1 MTRVSPH
8 SNTLK
13 IELYVRRGFLEVV
26 PVTQYDPVL
35 SLLRSLTHTHASPRP
50 TRPTRYTPISPPVQR
65 QVFAVAVTEGFR
77 QPFHSSAHSGRLTIR
92 SVTSTYQSPTEGS
105 YPESTA
111 AAAAAAAAVVVGDT
125 TTTTAHAIGSN
136 RSSGNYY
143 LDRGEEGLAQQR
155 GQWSGPR
162 DYSRAGD
169 QDPMSQRGP
178 ASGSSSPTPQ
188 PHQQQ
193 QQTSPATAETTAS
206 RVSSVSPRNL
216 AAEAASR
223 GAAESSA
230 AAAAARAAAPE
241 TQQLFHRHR
250 HSLGTPTTNG
260 ERVHHSPQR
269 SSLGVHHILNPAA
282 TEPRSGSPG
291 PGTPTSAVARSIED
305 ERLGGRYPAVS
316 QQGSNPSTPQLYAPR
331 PYGLA
336 GPPPNHQQQ
345 TQQQQPESSS
355 SNMATLGSMLHHSH
369 HRSLSTGRQ
378 SPASSPSMHPFPAM
392 GAASRRILTPQSPRA
407 LSMGGGGRGP
417 PPPNRPLISSS
428 PSPLLHHQPPPPP
441 PSSAGL
447 EMRRQVSIDSFT
459 EQRSNY
465 GHGGQHQH
473 QHHPLAPRN
482 SPPHNVPT
490 TRSLSQPA
498 AGLQSTSDNRQQQ
511 YHGPQPPYPGTY
523 QYNHPGAYPPPPSS
537 SHGEH
542 RYSGSH
548 AGYGGGSSPRAIP
561 VPEGQLAFRIA
572 PVNGEVFTIPV
583 DTHQASRASDE
594 KRQRNAG
601 ASARFRLRKKEREQ
615 QQVMNLQKLQQ
626 DNAEMQKRLQELE
639 DIEIERNRLRDIVW
653 RTQQSGG
660 GSGGGTTTTTTSEPS
675 GYHHQQRQSS
685 PPRRR
690 PHADSLSGG
699 APPPPPLPPGAYG
712 AGDPATGERP
722 SRRRRTDSGL
732 EYSPPS
738 MPQSSQHHPGQGP
751 PHAALPSP
759 LHYPGAPLSQPG
771 TPTGL
776 RPTTRLPPLRMDH
789 QTSEAQHRPPSEPG
803 SATQSQGYSPYKREP
818 YESGWAVRP
827 GGGGPHDPNHPKGA

>member
-1 MTRVSPH
+1 MESGKQ
-8 SNTLK
+8 S
-13 IELYVRRGFLEVV
+13 
-26 PVTQYDPVL
+26 VTAFENPENRA
-35 SLLRSLTHTHASPRP
+35 LRQTWIFGSGSRYAIRPCCDLTHASPRS
-50 TRPTRYTPISPPVQR
+50 TRPAHTPISHCSR

-92 SVTSTYQSPTEGS
+92 SVTSAYPSPTEGS
-105 YPESTA
+105 YPESA
-111 AAAAAAAAVVVGDT
+111 AAGALGNTNAA
-125 TTTTAHAIGSN
+125 TAFHALGSDHI
-136 RSSGNYY
+136 SGSHYQGREEEF
-143 LDRGEEGLAQQR
+143 DRQR

-162 DYSRAGD
+162 DHRRAGD
-169 QDPMSQRGP
+169 QDPMSQKGP
-178 ASGSSSPTPQ
+178 VSGSTSPVPQLQQPQESPT
-188 PHQQQ
+188 
-193 QQTSPATAETTAS
+193 ATNTAS
-206 RVSSVSPRNL
+206 RVCSVSPRNL
-216 AAEAASR
+216 EEAAR
-223 GAAESSA
+223 RAESSA
-230 AAAAARAAAPE
+230 VAAAASDAAAALE
-241 TQQLFHRHR
+241 TQHLYHRHR

-305 ERLGGRYPAVS
+305 ERLGGRYNPAVSS
-316 QQGSNPSTPQLYAPR
+316 QQGSNPSTPQLYTPR

-336 GPPPNHQQQ
+336 GPP
-345 TQQQQPESSS
+345 QQQQQSQQQQQQHQQSENS
-355 SNMATLGSMLHHSH
+355 SNMATLGSMLH

-378 SPASSPSMHPFPAM
+378 SPASSPSMHPFPSM
-392 GAASRRILTPQSPRA
+392 GAATRRILTPQSPRA
-407 LSMGGGGRGP
+407 LSMGGGRGP
-417 PPPNRPLISSS
+417 PPPNRPLISS
-428 PSPLLHHQPPPPP
+428 PAPLLHHQPPPPP

-447 EMRRQVSIDSFT
+447 EMRRQVSIDSFSD
-459 EQRSNY
+459 QRSNY
-465 GHGGQHQH
+465 THGAPPQH

-482 SPPHNVPT
+482 PLRTTSRPLERSPSQQQGY
-490 TRSLSQPA
+490 SL
-498 AGLQSTSDNRQQQ
+498 LQTIVSNSTSSTARNRRIL
-511 YHGPQPPYPGTY
+511 GR
-523 QYNHPGAYPPPPSS
+523 
-537 SHGEH
+537 EH
-542 RYSGSH
+542 RYSSSH
-548 AGYGGGSSPRAIP
+548 SSYGGGSSPRAIP

-639 DIEIERNRLRDIVW
+639 EIEIERNRLRDIVW

-660 GSGGGTTTTTTSEPS
+660 PAGSTATSEPS
-675 GYHHQQRQSS
+675 GYHHQRQPS

-690 PHADSLSGG
+690 HAESLSVGG
-699 APPPPPLPPGAYG
+699 VPPPPPIPSGAYG
-712 AGDPATGERP
+712 AGDPVTGERP

-732 EYSPPS
+732 EFAPVPP
-738 MPQSSQHHPGQGP
+738 PSQHHQAQGP
-751 PHAALPSP
+751 PHALPSP
-759 LHYPGAPLSQPG
+759 LSYAGAPLSQPG

-789 QTSEAQHRPPSEPG
+789 QSSEAQHRPPSEPG
-803 SATQSQGYSPYKREP
+803 SATTQQSQQGYSPYKREP

-827 GGGGPHDPNHPKGA
+827 GGGGPHDPNQKGA

>member
-1 MTRVSPH
+1 M
-8 SNTLK
+8 
-13 IELYVRRGFLEVV
+13 E
-26 PVTQYDPVL
+26 
-35 SLLRSLTHTHASPRP
+35 
-50 TRPTRYTPISPPVQR
+50 
-65 QVFAVAVTEGFR
+65 
-77 QPFHSSAHSGRLTIR
+77 SGKP
-92 SVTSTYQSPTEGS
+92 S
-105 YPESTA
+105 
-111 AAAAAAAAVVVGDT
+111 
-125 TTTTAHAIGSN
+125 SN

-143 LDRGEEGLAQQR
+143 LDRGEEELAQQR

-162 DYSRAGD
+162 DYPRAGD

-178 ASGSSSPTPQ
+178 ASGSTSPAPQ
-188 PHQQQ
+188 SQQQ
-193 QQTSPATAETTAS
+193 QQQQQQQSSPATAETTAS

-216 AAEAASR
+216 AVAE
-223 GAAESSA
+223 A
-230 AAAAARAAAPE
+230 AAAAARGAAEISAAAAAGVAAAAPE

-291 PGTPTSAVARSIED
+291 PGTTPTSAVARSIED

-336 GPPPNHQQQ
+336 GPPPNQQQQ
-345 TQQQQPESSS
+345 TQQQQPESSSSS

-378 SPASSPSMHPFPAM
+378 SPASSPSMHPFPPM
-392 GAASRRILTPQSPRA
+392 GAAGRRILTPQSPRA
-407 LSMGGGGRGP
+407 LSMGGGGRGLP
-417 PPPNRPLISSS
+417 PQNRPLISSS

-447 EMRRQVSIDSFT
+447 EMRRQVSIDSFADH
-459 EQRSNY
+459 RSNY
-465 GHGGQHQH
+465 THGGGGHHQH

-482 SPPHNVPT
+482 PPPHNVPT

-498 AGLQSTSDNRQQQ
+498 AGIQSPSDNRQQQ

-537 SHGEH
+537 SHAEH
-542 RYSGSH
+542 RYSASH
-548 AGYGGGSSPRAIP
+548 AGYGSGSSPRAIP

-660 GSGGGTTTTTTSEPS
+660 GSSSGTTTTTTTSEPS
-675 GYHHQQRQSS
+675 GYHHQHRQPS

-699 APPPPPLPPGAYG
+699 VPPPPPLPSGAYG
-712 AGDPATGERP
+712 AGDPVTGERP

-738 MPQSSQHHPGQGP
+738 VPQSSQHHQGQGP

-803 SATQSQGYSPYKREP
+803 SATTQSQGYSPYRREP

-827 GGGGPHDPNHPKGA
+827 GGGGPHDPNHPKGT